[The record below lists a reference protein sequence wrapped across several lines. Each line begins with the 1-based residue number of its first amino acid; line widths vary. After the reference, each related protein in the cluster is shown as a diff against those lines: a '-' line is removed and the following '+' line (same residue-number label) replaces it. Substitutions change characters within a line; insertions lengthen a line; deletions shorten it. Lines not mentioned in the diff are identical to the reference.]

1 MVSYFDIIL
10 RVITSPNS
18 AFAEI
23 RDNENKYF
31 VSSIGIL
38 IFTSI
43 LIILPF
49 IMISFDDSYF
59 AGVDDADFP
68 PNEIDLIFF
77 IGSGVLSG
85 IISAVLLYFIGKKL
99 GGNNNWKKVFSVIFY
114 AYIPAIPFY
123 IVISGLLFLMMA
135 TFPGIDPSF
144 FQTLDGDEDE
154 ILSMMGPA
162 LGYMGI
168 LALVTI
174 AFVIWIFII
183 SVKAIKT
190 LNGFS
195 TAKAFGLLILV
206 LFIQSIVTIPFGL

>member
-1 MVSYFDIIL
+1 
-10 RVITSPNS
+10 
-18 AFAEI
+18 
-23 RDNENKYF
+23 
-31 VSSIGIL
+31 
-38 IFTSI
+38 
-43 LIILPF
+43 
-49 IMISFDDSYF
+49 MIPFDDSYF
-59 AGVDDADFP
+59 AGVDDVDFP
-68 PNEIDLIFF
+68 PNETDLILY

-85 IISAVLLYFIGKKL
+85 IISAVFLYYIGKKL

-114 AYIPAIPFY
+114 ASIPAIPFY

-135 TFPGIDPSF
+135 TFADINPSF

-154 ILSMMGPA
+154 ILSMIGPA
-162 LGYMGI
+162 LGYMGM

-206 LFIQSIVTIPFGL
+206 LFITSIVTIPFGL